1 MVIGRVALV
10 TGSATG
16 IGRWIVLKLAIE
28 GIDVAVNYRKSKRDA
43 LSLVKEVSKLG
54 VQAKAYKADVS
65 NPSQAERLVASIV
78 KDLGQLDILV
88 NNAGDWSYRSIMET
102 TDEEFDSI
110 VKGNYH
116 SAFYCTRAAIPH
128 LRKSRNGRI
137 VNIGIVGAQEA
148 HGIGS
153 MGPYMGAKAA
163 MVAFTRSL
171 SSRRGQVRNNRER
184 RLSRTDPGQ
193 GHVDQGGRAIE
204 GPQDT
209 AGPSSDRGGHRQCGP
224 VLRQRPGLV
233 HHRERA
239 ARHWGM
245 AYLTIKGMPN

>member
-16 IGRWIVLKLAIE
+16 IGRWIVLKLATE
-28 GIDVAVNYRKSKRDA
+28 GIDVAVNYRKSKSDA

-54 VQAKAYKADVS
+54 VQAKAYRADVS
-65 NPSQAERLVASIV
+65 NPSQAKRLVASTV

-88 NNAGDWSYRSIMET
+88 NNAGDWSNRSVMET

-110 VKGNYH
+110 VKGNYY
-116 SAFYCTRAAIPH
+116 SAFYCTKAAIPH
-128 LRKSRNGRI
+128 LRKNKNGRI

-163 MVAFTRSL
+163 VVAFTRSL
-171 SSRRGQVRNNRER
+171 ALEEAKYGITANVVCPGRIQDKVMSIREAER
-184 RLSRTDPGQ
+184 SKDPKIPLGRPPT
-193 GHVDQGGRAIE
+193 GEDIANAVLFLVSDQASFITGNVLLVTGGWHI
-204 GPQDT
+204 
-209 AGPSSDRGGHRQCGP
+209 
-224 VLRQRPGLV
+224 
-233 HHRERA
+233 
-239 ARHWGM
+239 
-245 AYLTIKGMPN
+245 